1 MVRGGAGGVA
11 LSTPPERLLD
21 LIAKIKEQWRNT
33 PRGNNE
39 IMFCRTGMLKIEDCN
54 VLVGQSLDVSY
65 PEATPIPKSTTTV
78 YREGE

>member
-39 IMFCRTGMLKIEDCN
+39 IMFCRTGITLKP
-54 VLVGQSLDVSY
+54 LL
-65 PEATPIPKSTTTV
+65 PP
-78 YREGE
+78 